1 MHRCA
6 PHRYCFTGN
15 VVKEAFLSGNALY
28 LFIEY
33 ARKGPYIK
41 CARSFY
47 YPVPPPAIMMSNKI
61 RTHGN
66 DIGINDYWSNLT
78 WQHYLMKSKLNL
90 FQFSCSIEI
99 DRFRILIFTAVRRS
113 WQETFGVRPF
123 LRVVYFRNDVKSDTH
138 IWQWDWHQWL
148 LVKLNWQVATLF
160 NEK

>member
-1 MHRCA
+1 MKSAVFTYSPEKIVHYYSFLLHTCTDVHHRD
-6 PHRYCFTGN
+6 CFTGN

-78 WQHYLMKSKLNL
+78 GKWQHYLMKSRLNPL
-90 FQFSCSIEI
+90 QFSCSIEI
-99 DRFRILIFTAVRRS
+99 DRFRILIFTALRRS
-113 WQETFGVRPF
+113 
-123 LRVVYFRNDVKSDTH
+123 
-138 IWQWDWHQWL
+138 
-148 LVKLNWQVATLF
+148 
-160 NEK
+160 

>member
-1 MHRCA
+1 MKSAVFTYSPEKIVHYYSFYSTHMHRCA
-6 PHRYCFTGN
+6 PHRDCFTGN

-66 DIGINDYWSNLT
+66 DIGINDYWSDLT
-78 WQHYLMKSKLNL
+78 GN
-90 FQFSCSIEI
+90 I
-99 DRFRILIFTAVRRS
+99 T
-113 WQETFGVRPF
+113 
-123 LRVVYFRNDVKSDTH
+123 
-138 IWQWDWHQWL
+138 
-148 LVKLNWQVATLF
+148 
-160 NEK
+160 